1 VGSSKKTP
9 YHAVAGD
16 RKKEKRKRKKGEKT
30 GVSVS
35 SSK

>member
-16 RKKEKRKRKKGEKT
+16 RKKEKERKKGEKN
-30 GVSVS
+30 GGICIFL
-35 SSK
+35 